1 MLLPGRGESVL
12 TWKDKVK
19 PSDMLPM
26 PGHNSRK
33 MVDKNLCNKGK
44 LPLSEDTAFSSLSRN
59 AKILY
64 YYLGVL
70 IQPFLSTF
78 RTEFIEILEMD

>member
-59 AKILY
+59 AKIFY
-64 YYLGVL
+64 YYSG
-70 IQPFLSTF
+70 QPFFVHFPNRFL
-78 RTEFIEILEMD
+78 EILEMDFY

>member
-59 AKILY
+59 AKIF
-64 YYLGVL
+64 VL
-70 IQPFLSTF
+70 LPRAAFFVHFPNIFL
-78 RTEFIEILEMD
+78 EILEMDFY